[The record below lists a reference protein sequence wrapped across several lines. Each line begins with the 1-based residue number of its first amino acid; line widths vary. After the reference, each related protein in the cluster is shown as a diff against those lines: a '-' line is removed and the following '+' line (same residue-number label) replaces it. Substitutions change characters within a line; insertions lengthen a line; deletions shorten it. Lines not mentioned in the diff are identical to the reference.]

1 MATTRC
7 ECQNNSPH
15 TFPTLNNVQDGVC
28 VTTPAGRAL
37 RVTYTDGATADFPFH
52 QNKVNTTEKAIQHI
66 GEEYIWSPTG
76 ENKLKFCAA
85 TAYSE
90 NHYDCHPAS
99 SFRKKLLS
107 LRLTNLND
115 YLPDGENSTP
125 EDVIRLLAKG
135 EPFPW
140 FPGTSVLPEHL
151 LGPAW
156 EHTTRLYT
164 PIPHK
169 ELLAG
174 DPQTLQDALNHD
186 GTTIPINLTPRTK
199 HTYTNIIIPTLRWV
213 CDVFHQYGVLG
224 AFGLKP
230 VILNTLPPDAQAE
243 VDRAVTAYHRVHH
256 ALTILGVMPN
266 LSKAAPTLKPT
277 VTMARAYLKQHP
289 TVWGQQ
295 GPYHVRSVLAE
306 SLNTIA
312 RDAVAITGGYTHQG
326 VVVDVDAAA
335 VVMRIIIDYI
345 ASVPAF
351 TQDERGK
358 PRMVSVRSTA
368 RAVTARI
375 LQAMCTESLN
385 ITALDGL
392 PPAAVFTVLGLSPQ
406 DTVYY
411 SL

>member
-1 MATTRC
+1 MTTTRC

-52 QNKVNTTEKAIQHI
+52 QNKVSTTRKAIQHI

-90 NHYDCHPAS
+90 NHYDSHPKS

-107 LRLTNLND
+107 LRLTRLSD
-115 YLPDGENSTP
+115 YLPDGEHSTP
-125 EDVIRLLAKG
+125 KDVIGLLEKG
-135 EPFPW
+135 VCFPW
-140 FPGTSVLPEHL
+140 FPDAGIQPEHL

-156 EHTTRLYT
+156 EYSTQLYT
-164 PIPHK
+164 PIPHR

-174 DPQTLQDALNHD
+174 DPQTLRDALNHD
-186 GTTIPINLTPRTK
+186 GTIVPVNLTSRTK
-199 HTYTNIIIPTLRWV
+199 RTYNTVLLPTLKWV
-213 CDVFHQYGVLG
+213 CDVFQWHGVWG

-230 VILNTLPPDAQAE
+230 VVFNTLPADAQAE
-243 VDRAVTAYHRVHH
+243 VMRAIRAYHRVHH

-266 LSKAAPTLKPT
+266 LSKAAPTLRPI
-277 VTMARAYLKQHP
+277 VNAARAYLRQHP
-289 TVWGQQ
+289 TVWEQQ

-312 RDAVAITGGYTHQG
+312 RDVVAITGGHTPQG

-335 VVMRIIIDYI
+335 VVMRIIIDYV

-351 TQDERGK
+351 TQDEQGK

-368 RAVTARI
+368 RAVTART
-375 LQAMCTESLN
+375 LQFMYTESLN
-385 ITALDGL
+385 VAALEGL
-392 PPAAVFTVLGLSPQ
+392 PPAAIFTVLGLSPQ

-411 SL
+411 TL